1 MKKVEHELL
10 TEKYT
15 RVYHEDN
22 IEFNAPH
29 HFTVVAVNDVV
40 TFGRKRVVGEVNF
53 QKGAIHEAGVN
64 GVANED
70 LIGMILTRLEG
81 FQNSEYKCEENAE
94 AISHLENALKA
105 LRKRTDKRI
114 ARGVEGTHEV

>member
-1 MKKVEHELL
+1 MKKVENPLL

-64 GVANED
+64 GVMNED
-70 LIGMILTRLEG
+70 LIAMIITRLES
-81 FQNSEYKCEENAE
+81 FQNSEYKCEENAT
-94 AISHLENALKA
+94 AILHLEAALAA
-105 LRKRTDKRI
+105 LRERTDKRV
-114 ARGVEGTHEV
+114 ARGVEGTSEV